1 MITIRAA
8 FCTLIP
14 LVAKVRLGFSY
25 GKKRTGYAF

>member
-1 MITIRAA
+1 MVSIRATV
-8 FCTLIP
+8 CTLIP